1 MQSRDSMFVTTNT
14 PKITTPSADLV
25 ELRSTAD
32 GLQVILLP
40 SSEPISYVRLTW
52 DFDSSHY
59 HKILSDRWG
68 VADGDLGWVAIE
80 PAHVGYWYFTLAQ
93 ADEAISF
100 GVKTGCNSF
109 CSWQIEAD
117 KITLTCDVRN
127 GGGGV
132 HLTDPLT
139 CCTVIS
145 AATQENES
153 PQQHV
158 KRFCRMMCDRPKLS
172 PTPIYGFNTWYYTY
186 GMLTRQSVLKDA
198 ELCSLLASGRVE
210 GAPLPYMVIDDG
222 WHEARTQGVYN
233 GGPFFPNQDFGNMG
247 DVADDIRARGCN
259 PGIWV
264 RPLMVNPQLCP
275 QLTEDCYSQNQQFS
289 KDGFSK
295 ILDPTAKGSQ
305 EYIHSLINGLVRQGY
320 GMVKYDFTSPDFMGD
335 DFLKTSLTFE
345 GWHLQDKTKTNA
357 QILKELYQLIDDA
370 AEDSLVLS
378 CNTYNHLAAGIHPI
392 TRSGCDTSGEHWWL
406 TKRNGINALVYRLA
420 QNGTFFTTDADCA
433 AFTEKVPIDKN
444 MQFADLIARCN
455 SALFVSA
462 APGVLTTAQI
472 DQLMEIFRIASSSPD
487 EAEFLDWMDQR
498 TPERFMWNGKEL
510 RYDWDDDS
518 IDG

>member
-1 MQSRDSMFVTTNT
+1 MFITKSMPRIVCEQSERIQLT
-14 PKITTPSADLV
+14 PTK
-25 ELRSTAD
+25 D
-32 GLQVILLP
+32 GLQVTLLP
-40 SSEPISYVRLTW
+40 SDKPISYFQLVWSFTP
-52 DFDSSHY
+52 STY
-59 HKILSDRWG
+59 TKIYCDCWG
-68 VADGDLGWVAIE
+68 VADGTLGWFPLQPIHNAQ
-80 PAHVGYWYFTLAQ
+80 WYFTLWSL
-93 ADEAISF
+93 DGCFSV

-109 CSWQIEAD
+109 CSWKIESD
-117 KITLTCDVRN
+117 KIMLTCDVRN
-127 GGGGV
+127 GGCGV
-132 HLTDPLT
+132 YLTEPLM
-139 CCTVIS
+139 CCKVIS
-145 AATQENES
+145 AQSTGDESVQE
-153 PQQHV
+153 HT
-158 KRFCRMMCDRPKLS
+158 KRFCRMMCDQPKLS

-198 ELCSLLASGRVE
+198 QLCSLLASGRVK

-222 WHEARTQGVYN
+222 WHDARIQGVYN
-233 GGPFFPNQDFGNMG
+233 GGPFFPNKDFADMG

-275 QLTEDCYSQNQQFS
+275 QLTDDCYSQNQQYS

-295 ILDPTAKGSQ
+295 ILDPTAKGSK
-305 EYIHSLINGLVRQGY
+305 EYIYSLINDLVRQGY

-335 DFLKTSLTFE
+335 DFLKQNLTVD

-357 QILKELYQLIDDA
+357 QILRELYQLINDA

-378 CNTYNHLAAGIHPI
+378 CNTYNHLVAGIHPI

-406 TKRNGINALVYRLA
+406 TKRQGINSLVYRLA

-433 AFTEKVPIDKN
+433 AFTQKVPTDKN

-455 SALFVSA
+455 SALFVSV
-462 APGVLTTAQI
+462 APNVLSTSEI
-472 DQLMEIFRIASSSPD
+472 DQLIGIFRIASSAPQ
-487 EAEFLDWMDQR
+487 EAVFLDWMEER
-498 TPERFMWNGKEL
+498 TPRRFWSDGAEIC
-510 RYDWDDDS
+510 YDWGNDS